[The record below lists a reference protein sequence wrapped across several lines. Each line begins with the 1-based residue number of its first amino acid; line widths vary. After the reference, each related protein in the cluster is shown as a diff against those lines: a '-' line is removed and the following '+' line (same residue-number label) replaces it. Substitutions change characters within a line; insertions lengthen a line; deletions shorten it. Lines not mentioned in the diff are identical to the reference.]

1 MNYKVILSMAII
13 PLLLIAAGGTVFGD
27 TVGASTMSSGN
38 YVFSANATTSTLTDL
53 SYQSENGPLLLASHV
68 TASAGSNTPIGF
80 AFGQYA
86 IKLDNATILKNGQ
99 ENVFLMLSDNMGSY
113 QNYTMN
119 PKGTLSMVKLD
130 LNTQMQ
136 DTMENMGMNLGYATG
151 LNSTVYSFIYN
162 ETEFYLFSNGQSV
175 NTSSTISFHSPSGYL
190 LTGIISFGGLV
201 SSVEHYKYV
210 KENSFTYNST
220 TGNVSGKYASFNL
233 NASTGVIS
241 SFKENSIN
249 QTIFNTVYVTGNGT
263 LFAQSQFPSMP
274 KSTPIFLGSLFVYG
288 NNTTVLA
295 VHDNP
300 AIESNFMLDNGT
312 LHLTLAQGLNATNVT
327 TLGTDMSMSADVVT
341 NVTATDNE
349 ALDLNGNVEAG
360 VHAILIHG
368 NGIRAYLLIHNATV
382 NVSNSTITINSTGLA
397 QASFVAPPGLQGKN
411 FTVDSLIQKAIDN
424 GRIAAEIS
432 ISGSSSASVNV
443 SITFNTTVKTVVTS
457 VSNGKVVLNVSAA
470 AGHHE
475 GTNVLIYV
483 SNTVI
488 ANGSSIHLSFDGQV
502 VSLTS
507 VNGVLN
513 ATSTIDASF
522 AIMKVSGGSLIILH
536 VPHFSNHTVE
546 IYSGSAT
553 TSPLSVLSQNMN
565 LVVLGAVIAVIAI
578 LSAVA
583 VRMRKTKQ

>member
-27 TVGASTMSSGN
+27 TSEASTSSSGN
-38 YVFSANATTSTLTDL
+38 YTFSANATMSTLTNL
-53 SYQSENGPLLLASHV
+53 SYQSDNGNLLLASHV
-68 TASAGSNTPIGF
+68 LASSGSATKIGYTF
-80 AFGQYA
+80 TQYA

-99 ENVFLMLSDNMGSY
+99 ENVFLMLSNYMDSY

-119 PKGTLSMVKLD
+119 PKGTLSTVKMD
-130 LNTQMQ
+130 LNMQMQ
-136 DTMENMGMNLGYATG
+136 DTMENMSMSVGLGTSF
-151 LNSTVYSFIYN
+151 NSTVYSFIYN
-162 ETEFYLFSNGQSV
+162 ETEFYVFSNGQSV
-175 NTSSTISFHSPSGYL
+175 MSGSSISFHSTGYL

-201 SSVEHYKYV
+201 NSVDNYKYV
-210 KENSFTYNST
+210 KENSFTYNSA

-241 SFKENSIN
+241 SFRENIIN
-249 QTIFNTVYVTGNGT
+249 QTIFNTVYVTGNGS
-263 LFAQSQFPSMP
+263 LFTQSQFPSMP
-274 KSTPIFLGSLFVYG
+274 ESTPILLGSLFVYG
-288 NNTTVLA
+288 NSTTVIA

-300 AIESNFMLDNGT
+300 AIESNFILDNGT
-312 LHLTLAQGLNATNVT
+312 LHLTLAPGLNATKVT
-327 TLGTDMSMSADVVT
+327 TLGTDMNMSADVAD
-341 NVTATDNE
+341 NINMTDKE
-349 ALDLNGNVEAG
+349 ALDLSGSVEAG
-360 VHAILIHG
+360 SHAILILG
-368 NGIRAYLLIHNATV
+368 NGVRAYLLIHNASANISGSTV
-382 NVSNSTITINSTGLA
+382 TINSKGLS
-397 QASFVAPPGLQGKN
+397 QVSLVAPPGLQGKN
-411 FTVDSLIQKAIDN
+411 LMVDSLIQKAIDN

-443 SITFNTTVKTVVTS
+443 SITFNSTVRTVITS
-457 VSNGKVVLNVSAA
+457 VSNGKVTLNVSAA

-475 GTNVLIYV
+475 GTNVLIFI

-488 ANGSSIHLSFDGQV
+488 ANGSSIHLSFDGNA

-507 VNGVLN
+507 VNGVIN

-522 AIMKVSGGSLIILH
+522 AVMKVSGGSLIILH

-553 TSPLSVLSQNMN
+553 TSPLGVLSQNMD
-565 LVVLGAVIAVIAI
+565 LVVLGAVIAIIAV

-583 VRMRKTKQ
+583 VRMKKAKQ

>member
-27 TVGASTMSSGN
+27 TSEASTSSSGN
-38 YVFSANATTSTLTDL
+38 YTFSANATMSTLTNL
-53 SYQSENGPLLLASHV
+53 SYQSDNGNLLLASHV
-68 TASAGSNTPIGF
+68 LASSGSATKIGYTF
-80 AFGQYA
+80 TQYA

-99 ENVFLMLSDNMGSY
+99 ENVFLMLSNYMDSY

-119 PKGTLSMVKLD
+119 PKGTLSTVKMD
-130 LNTQMQ
+130 LNMQMQ
-136 DTMENMGMNLGYATG
+136 DTMENMSMSVGLGTSF
-151 LNSTVYSFIYN
+151 NSTVYSFIYN
-162 ETEFYLFSNGQSV
+162 ETEFYVFSNGQSV
-175 NTSSTISFHSPSGYL
+175 MSGSSISFHSTGYL

-201 SSVEHYKYV
+201 NSVDNYKYV
-210 KENSFTYNST
+210 KENSFTYNSA

-241 SFKENSIN
+241 SFRENIIN
-249 QTIFNTVYVTGNGT
+249 QTIFNTVYVTGNGS

-274 KSTPIFLGSLFVYG
+274 ESTPILLGSLFVYG
-288 NNTTVLA
+288 NSTTVIA

-300 AIESNFMLDNGT
+300 AIESNFILDNGT
-312 LHLTLAQGLNATNVT
+312 LHLTLAPGLNATKVT
-327 TLGTDMSMSADVVT
+327 TLGTDMNMSADVAD
-341 NVTATDNE
+341 NINMTDKE
-349 ALDLNGNVEAG
+349 ALDLSGSVEAG
-360 VHAILIHG
+360 SHAILILG
-368 NGIRAYLLIHNATV
+368 NGVRAYLLIHNASANISGSTV
-382 NVSNSTITINSTGLA
+382 TINSKGLS
-397 QASFVAPPGLQGKN
+397 QVSLVAPPGLQGKN
-411 FTVDSLIQKAIDN
+411 LMVDSLIQKAIDN

-443 SITFNTTVKTVVTS
+443 SITFNSTVRTVITS
-457 VSNGKVVLNVSAA
+457 VSNGKVTLNVSAA

-475 GTNVLIYV
+475 GTNVLIFI

-488 ANGSSIHLSFDGQV
+488 ANGSSIHLSFDGNA

-507 VNGVLN
+507 VNGVIN

-522 AIMKVSGGSLIILH
+522 AVMKVSGGSLIILH

-553 TSPLSVLSQNMN
+553 TSPLGVLSQNMD
-565 LVVLGAVIAVIAI
+565 LVVLGAVIAIIAV

-583 VRMRKTKQ
+583 VRMKKAKQ

>member
-27 TVGASTMSSGN
+27 TSEASTSSSGN
-38 YVFSANATTSTLTDL
+38 YTFSANATMSTLTNL
-53 SYQSENGPLLLASHV
+53 SYQSDNGNLLLASHV
-68 TASAGSNTPIGF
+68 LASSGSATKIGYTF
-80 AFGQYA
+80 TQYA

-99 ENVFLMLSDNMGSY
+99 ENVFLMLSNYMDSY

-119 PKGTLSMVKLD
+119 PKGTLSTVKMD
-130 LNTQMQ
+130 LNMQMQ
-136 DTMENMGMNLGYATG
+136 DTMENMSMSVGLGTSF
-151 LNSTVYSFIYN
+151 NSTVYSFIYN
-162 ETEFYLFSNGQSV
+162 ETEFYVFSNGQSV
-175 NTSSTISFHSPSGYL
+175 MSGSSISFHSTGYL

-201 SSVEHYKYV
+201 NSVDNYKYV
-210 KENSFTYNST
+210 KENSFTYNSA

-241 SFKENSIN
+241 SFRENIIN
-249 QTIFNTVYVTGNGT
+249 QTIFNTVYVTGNGS

-274 KSTPIFLGSLFVYG
+274 ESTPILLGSLFVYG
-288 NNTTVLA
+288 NSTTVIA

-300 AIESNFMLDNGT
+300 AIESNFILDNGT
-312 LHLTLAQGLNATNVT
+312 LHLTLAPGLNATKVT
-327 TLGTDMSMSADVVT
+327 TLGADMNMSADVAD
-341 NVTATDNE
+341 NINMTDKE
-349 ALDLNGNVEAG
+349 ALDLSGSVEAG
-360 VHAILIHG
+360 SHAILILG
-368 NGIRAYLLIHNATV
+368 NGVRAYLLIHNASANISGSTV
-382 NVSNSTITINSTGLA
+382 TINSKGLS
-397 QASFVAPPGLQGKN
+397 QVSLVAPPGLQGKN
-411 FTVDSLIQKAIDN
+411 LMVDSLIQKAIDN

-443 SITFNTTVKTVVTS
+443 SITFNSTVRTVITS
-457 VSNGKVVLNVSAA
+457 VSNGKVTMNVSAA

-475 GTNVLIYV
+475 GTNVLIFI

-488 ANGSSIHLSFDGQV
+488 ANGSSIHLSFDGNA

-507 VNGVLN
+507 VNGVIN

-522 AIMKVSGGSLIILH
+522 AVMKVSGGSLIILH

-553 TSPLSVLSQNMN
+553 TSPLGVLSQNMD
-565 LVVLGAVIAVIAI
+565 LVVLGAVIAIIAV

-583 VRMRKTKQ
+583 VRMKKAKQ

>member
-27 TVGASTMSSGN
+27 TSEASTSSSGN
-38 YVFSANATTSTLTDL
+38 YTFSANATMSTLTNL
-53 SYQSENGPLLLASHV
+53 SYQSDNGNLLLASHV
-68 TASAGSNTPIGF
+68 LASSGSATKIGYTF
-80 AFGQYA
+80 TQYA

-99 ENVFLMLSDNMGSY
+99 ENVFLMLSNYMDSY

-119 PKGTLSMVKLD
+119 PKGTLSTVKMD
-130 LNTQMQ
+130 LNMQMQ
-136 DTMENMGMNLGYATG
+136 DTMENMSMSVGLGTSF
-151 LNSTVYSFIYN
+151 NSTVYSFIYN
-162 ETEFYLFSNGQSV
+162 ETEFYVFSNGQSV
-175 NTSSTISFHSPSGYL
+175 MSGSSISFHSTGYL

-201 SSVEHYKYV
+201 NSVDNYKYV
-210 KENSFTYNST
+210 KENSFTYNSA

-241 SFKENSIN
+241 SFRENIIN
-249 QTIFNTVYVTGNGT
+249 QTIFNTVYVTGNGS

-274 KSTPIFLGSLFVYG
+274 ESTPILLGSLFVYG
-288 NNTTVLA
+288 NSTTVIA

-300 AIESNFMLDNGT
+300 AIESNFILDNGT
-312 LHLTLAQGLNATNVT
+312 LHLTLAPGLNATKVT
-327 TLGTDMSMSADVVT
+327 TLGADMNMSADVAD
-341 NVTATDNE
+341 NINMTDKE
-349 ALDLNGNVEAG
+349 ALDLSGSVEAG
-360 VHAILIHG
+360 SHAILILG
-368 NGIRAYLLIHNATV
+368 NGVRAYLLIHNASANISGSTV
-382 NVSNSTITINSTGLA
+382 TINSKGLS
-397 QASFVAPPGLQGKN
+397 QVSLVAPPGLQGKN
-411 FTVDSLIQKAIDN
+411 LMVDSLIQKAIDN

-443 SITFNTTVKTVVTS
+443 SITFNSTVRTVITS
-457 VSNGKVVLNVSAA
+457 VSNGKVTLNVSAA

-475 GTNVLIYV
+475 GTNVLIFI

-488 ANGSSIHLSFDGQV
+488 ANGSSIHLSFDGNA

-507 VNGVLN
+507 VNGVIN

-522 AIMKVSGGSLIILH
+522 AVMKVSGGSLIILH

-553 TSPLSVLSQNMN
+553 TSPLGVLSQNMD
-565 LVVLGAVIAVIAI
+565 LVVLGAVIAIIAV

-583 VRMRKTKQ
+583 VRMKKAKQ

>member
-27 TVGASTMSSGN
+27 TSEASTSSSGN
-38 YVFSANATTSTLTDL
+38 YTFSANATMSTLTNL
-53 SYQSENGPLLLASHV
+53 SYQSENGNLLLASHV
-68 TASAGSNTPIGF
+68 LASSGSATKIGYTF
-80 AFGQYA
+80 TQYA

-99 ENVFLMLSDNMGSY
+99 ENVFLMLSNYMDSY

-119 PKGTLSMVKLD
+119 PKGTLSTVKMD
-130 LNTQMQ
+130 LNMQMQ
-136 DTMENMGMNLGYATG
+136 DTMENMSMSVGLGTSF
-151 LNSTVYSFIYN
+151 NSTVYSFIYN
-162 ETEFYLFSNGQSV
+162 ETEFYVFSNGQSV
-175 NTSSTISFHSPSGYL
+175 MSGSSISFHSTGYL

-201 SSVEHYKYV
+201 NSVDNYKYV
-210 KENSFTYNST
+210 KENSFTYNSA

-241 SFKENSIN
+241 SFRENIIN
-249 QTIFNTVYVTGNGT
+249 QTIFNTVYVTGNGS

-274 KSTPIFLGSLFVYG
+274 ESTPILLGSLFVYG
-288 NNTTVLA
+288 NSTTVIA

-300 AIESNFMLDNGT
+300 AIESNFILDNGT
-312 LHLTLAQGLNATNVT
+312 LHLTLAPGLNATKVT
-327 TLGTDMSMSADVVT
+327 TLGTDMNMSADVAD
-341 NVTATDNE
+341 NINMTDKE
-349 ALDLNGNVEAG
+349 ALDLSGSVEAG
-360 VHAILIHG
+360 SHAILILG
-368 NGIRAYLLIHNATV
+368 NGVRAYLLIHNASANISGSTV
-382 NVSNSTITINSTGLA
+382 TINSKGLS
-397 QASFVAPPGLQGKN
+397 QVSLVAPPGLQGKN
-411 FTVDSLIQKAIDN
+411 LMVDSLIQKAIDN

-443 SITFNTTVKTVVTS
+443 SITFNSTVRTVITS
-457 VSNGKVVLNVSAA
+457 VSNGKVTMNVSAA

-475 GTNVLIYV
+475 GTNVLIFI

-488 ANGSSIHLSFDGQV
+488 ANGSSIHLSFDGNA

-507 VNGVLN
+507 VNGVIN

-522 AIMKVSGGSLIILH
+522 AVMKVSGGSLIILH

-553 TSPLSVLSQNMN
+553 TSPLGVLSQNMD
-565 LVVLGAVIAVIAI
+565 LVVLGAVIAIIAV

-583 VRMRKTKQ
+583 VRMKKAKQ

>member
-27 TVGASTMSSGN
+27 TSEASTSSSGN
-38 YVFSANATTSTLTDL
+38 YTFSANATMSTLTNL
-53 SYQSENGPLLLASHV
+53 SYQSDNGNLLLASHV
-68 TASAGSNTPIGF
+68 LASSGSATKIGYTF
-80 AFGQYA
+80 TQYA

-99 ENVFLMLSDNMGSY
+99 ENVFLMLSNYMDSY

-119 PKGTLSMVKLD
+119 PKGTLSTVKMD
-130 LNTQMQ
+130 LNMQMQ
-136 DTMENMGMNLGYATG
+136 DTMENMSMSVGLGTSF
-151 LNSTVYSFIYN
+151 NSTVYSFIYN
-162 ETEFYLFSNGQSV
+162 ETEFYVFSNGQSV
-175 NTSSTISFHSPSGYL
+175 MSGSSISFHSTGYL

-201 SSVEHYKYV
+201 NSVDNYKYV
-210 KENSFTYNST
+210 KENSFTYNSA

-241 SFKENSIN
+241 SFRENIIN
-249 QTIFNTVYVTGNGT
+249 QTIFNTVYVTGNGS

-274 KSTPIFLGSLFVYG
+274 ESTPILLGSLFVYG
-288 NNTTVLA
+288 NSTTVIA

-300 AIESNFMLDNGT
+300 AIESNFILDNGT
-312 LHLTLAQGLNATNVT
+312 LHLTLAPGLNATKVT
-327 TLGTDMSMSADVVT
+327 TLGTDMNMSADVAD
-341 NVTATDNE
+341 NINMTDKE
-349 ALDLNGNVEAG
+349 ALDLSGSVEAG
-360 VHAILIHG
+360 SHAILILG
-368 NGIRAYLLIHNATV
+368 NGVRAYLLIHNASANISGSTV
-382 NVSNSTITINSTGLA
+382 TINSKGLS
-397 QASFVAPPGLQGKN
+397 QVSLVAPPGLQGKN
-411 FTVDSLIQKAIDN
+411 LMVDSLIQKAIDN

-443 SITFNTTVKTVVTS
+443 SITFNSTVRTVITS
-457 VSNGKVVLNVSAA
+457 VSNGKVTMNVSAA

-475 GTNVLIYV
+475 GTNVLIFI

-488 ANGSSIHLSFDGQV
+488 ANGSSIHLSFDGNA

-507 VNGVLN
+507 VNGVIN

-522 AIMKVSGGSLIILH
+522 AVMKVSGGSLIILH

-553 TSPLSVLSQNMN
+553 TSLLGVLSQNMD
-565 LVVLGAVIAVIAI
+565 LVVLGAVIAIIAV

-583 VRMRKTKQ
+583 VRMRRAKQ

>member
-27 TVGASTMSSGN
+27 TSEASTSSSGN
-38 YVFSANATTSTLTDL
+38 YTFSANATMSTLTNL
-53 SYQSENGPLLLASHV
+53 SYQSDNGNLLLASHV
-68 TASAGSNTPIGF
+68 LASSGSATKIGYTF
-80 AFGQYA
+80 TQYA

-99 ENVFLMLSDNMGSY
+99 ENVFLMLSNYMDSY

-119 PKGTLSMVKLD
+119 PKGTLSTVKMD
-130 LNTQMQ
+130 LNMQMQ
-136 DTMENMGMNLGYATG
+136 DTMENMSMSVGLGTSF
-151 LNSTVYSFIYN
+151 NSTVYSFIYN
-162 ETEFYLFSNGQSV
+162 ETEFYVFSNGQSV
-175 NTSSTISFHSPSGYL
+175 MSGSSISFHSTGYL

-201 SSVEHYKYV
+201 NSVDNYKYV
-210 KENSFTYNST
+210 KENSFTYNSA

-241 SFKENSIN
+241 SFRENIIN
-249 QTIFNTVYVTGNGT
+249 QTIFNTVYVTGNGS

-274 KSTPIFLGSLFVYG
+274 ESTPILLGSLFVYG
-288 NNTTVLA
+288 NSTTVIA

-300 AIESNFMLDNGT
+300 AIESNFILDNGT
-312 LHLTLAQGLNATNVT
+312 LHLTLAPGLNATKVT
-327 TLGTDMSMSADVVT
+327 TLGADMNMSADVAD
-341 NVTATDNE
+341 NINMTDKE
-349 ALDLNGNVEAG
+349 ALDLSGSVEAG
-360 VHAILIHG
+360 SHAILILG
-368 NGIRAYLLIHNATV
+368 NGVRAYLLIHNASANISGSTV
-382 NVSNSTITINSTGLA
+382 TINSTGLS
-397 QASFVAPPGLQGKN
+397 QVSLVAPPGLQGKN
-411 FTVDSLIQKAIDN
+411 LMVDSLIQKAIDN

-443 SITFNTTVKTVVTS
+443 SITFNSTVRTVITS
-457 VSNGKVVLNVSAA
+457 VSNGKVTMNVSAA

-475 GTNVLIYV
+475 GTNVLIFI

-488 ANGSSIHLSFDGQV
+488 ANGSSIHLSFDGNA

-507 VNGVLN
+507 VNGVIN

-522 AIMKVSGGSLIILH
+522 AVMKVSGGSLIILH

-553 TSPLSVLSQNMN
+553 TSPLGVLSQNMD
-565 LVVLGAVIAVIAI
+565 LVVLGAVIAIIAV

-583 VRMRKTKQ
+583 VRMKKAKQ

>member
-27 TVGASTMSSGN
+27 TSEASTSSSGN
-38 YVFSANATTSTLTDL
+38 YTFSANATMSTLTNL
-53 SYQSENGPLLLASHV
+53 SYQSDNGNLLLASHV
-68 TASAGSNTPIGF
+68 LASSGSATKIGYTF
-80 AFGQYA
+80 TQYA

-99 ENVFLMLSDNMGSY
+99 ENVFLMLSNYMDSY

-119 PKGTLSMVKLD
+119 PKGTLSTVKMD
-130 LNTQMQ
+130 LNMQMQ
-136 DTMENMGMNLGYATG
+136 DTMENMSMSVGLGTSF
-151 LNSTVYSFIYN
+151 NSTVYSFIYN
-162 ETEFYLFSNGQSV
+162 ETEFYVFSNGQSV
-175 NTSSTISFHSPSGYL
+175 MSGSSISFHSTGYL

-201 SSVEHYKYV
+201 NSVDNYKYV
-210 KENSFTYNST
+210 KENSFTYNSA

-241 SFKENSIN
+241 SFRENIIN
-249 QTIFNTVYVTGNGT
+249 QTIFNTVYVTGNGS

-274 KSTPIFLGSLFVYG
+274 ESTPILLGSLFVYG
-288 NNTTVLA
+288 NSTTVIA

-300 AIESNFMLDNGT
+300 AIESNFILDNGT
-312 LHLTLAQGLNATNVT
+312 LHLTLAPGLNATKVT
-327 TLGTDMSMSADVVT
+327 TLGADMNMSADVAD
-341 NVTATDNE
+341 NINMTDKE
-349 ALDLNGNVEAG
+349 ALDLSGSVEAG
-360 VHAILIHG
+360 SHAILILG
-368 NGIRAYLLIHNATV
+368 NGVRAYLLIHNASANISGSTV
-382 NVSNSTITINSTGLA
+382 TINSTGLS
-397 QASFVAPPGLQGKN
+397 QVSLVAPPGLQGKN
-411 FTVDSLIQKAIDN
+411 LMVDSLIQKAIDN

-443 SITFNTTVKTVVTS
+443 SITFNSTVRTVITS
-457 VSNGKVVLNVSAA
+457 VSNGKVTLNVSAA

-475 GTNVLIYV
+475 GTNVLIFI

-488 ANGSSIHLSFDGQV
+488 ANGSSIHLSFDGNA

-507 VNGVLN
+507 VNGVIN

-522 AIMKVSGGSLIILH
+522 AVMKVSGGSLIILH

-553 TSPLSVLSQNMN
+553 TSPLGVLSQNMD
-565 LVVLGAVIAVIAI
+565 LVVLGAVIAIIAV

-583 VRMRKTKQ
+583 VRMKKAKQ

>member
-27 TVGASTMSSGN
+27 TSEASTSSSGN
-38 YVFSANATTSTLTDL
+38 YTFSANATMSTLTNL
-53 SYQSENGPLLLASHV
+53 SYQSDNGNLLLASHV
-68 TASAGSNTPIGF
+68 LASSGSATKIGYTF
-80 AFGQYA
+80 TQYA

-99 ENVFLMLSDNMGSY
+99 ENVFLMLSNYMDSY

-119 PKGTLSMVKLD
+119 PKGTLSTVKMD
-130 LNTQMQ
+130 LNMQMQ
-136 DTMENMGMNLGYATG
+136 DTMENMSMSVGLGTSF
-151 LNSTVYSFIYN
+151 NSTVYSFIYN
-162 ETEFYLFSNGQSV
+162 ETEFYVFSNGQSV
-175 NTSSTISFHSPSGYL
+175 MSGSSISFHSTGYL

-201 SSVEHYKYV
+201 NSVDNYKYV
-210 KENSFTYNST
+210 KENSFTYNSA

-241 SFKENSIN
+241 SFRENIIN
-249 QTIFNTVYVTGNGT
+249 QTIFNTVYVTGNGS

-274 KSTPIFLGSLFVYG
+274 ESTPILLGSLFVYG
-288 NNTTVLA
+288 NSTTVIA

-300 AIESNFMLDNGT
+300 AIESNFILDNGT
-312 LHLTLAQGLNATNVT
+312 LHLTLAPGLNATKVT
-327 TLGTDMSMSADVVT
+327 TLGTDMNMSADVAD
-341 NVTATDNE
+341 NINMTDKE
-349 ALDLNGNVEAG
+349 ALDLSGSVEAG
-360 VHAILIHG
+360 SHAILILG
-368 NGIRAYLLIHNATV
+368 NGVRAYLLIHNASANISGSTV
-382 NVSNSTITINSTGLA
+382 TINSTGLS
-397 QASFVAPPGLQGKN
+397 QVSLVAPPGLQGKN
-411 FTVDSLIQKAIDN
+411 LMVDSLIQKAIDN

-443 SITFNTTVKTVVTS
+443 SITFNSTVRTVITS
-457 VSNGKVVLNVSAA
+457 VSNGKVTMNVSAA

-475 GTNVLIYV
+475 GTNVLIFI

-488 ANGSSIHLSFDGQV
+488 ANGSSIHLSFDGNA

-507 VNGVLN
+507 VNGVIN

-522 AIMKVSGGSLIILH
+522 AVMKVSGGSLIILH

-553 TSPLSVLSQNMN
+553 TSPLGVLSQNMD
-565 LVVLGAVIAVIAI
+565 LVVLGAVIAIIAV

-583 VRMRKTKQ
+583 VRMKKAKQ

>member
-1 MNYKVILSMAII
+1 MNYKVILSMAVI

-38 YVFSANATTSTLTDL
+38 YVFSANATTSTLTNL
-53 SYQSENGPLLLASHV
+53 SYQSENGNLLLASHV
-68 TASAGSNTPIGF
+68 VASNGSYASIGYT
-80 AFGQYA
+80 FGQYA

-99 ENVFLMLSDNMGSY
+99 ENVFLMLSNHLGSY

-119 PKGTLSMVKLD
+119 SKGNLSLVKMD

-136 DTMENMGMNLGYATG
+136 DTMENMGMNVGFGAG
-151 LNSTVYSFIYN
+151 FNSTVYSFIYN

-175 NTSSTISFHSPSGYL
+175 KSDSTISFHSPSGYL

-201 SSVEHYKYV
+201 SSVNHYRYL
-210 KENSFTYNST
+210 KENGFAYNST
-220 TGNVSGKYASFNL
+220 TGNVTGKYVSFNL
-233 NASTGVIS
+233 NASSGVIS
-241 SFKENSIN
+241 SFKENSID
-249 QTIFNTVYVTGNGT
+249 QTIFNAIYVTGNGT
-263 LFAQSQFPSMP
+263 LFAQSQYPSMP
-274 KSTPIFLGSLFVYG
+274 KSTPILLGSLFVYG

-300 AIESNFMLDNGT
+300 PIESNFILDNGT
-312 LHLTLAQGLNATNVT
+312 LHLTLAPGLNATKVT
-327 TLGTDMSMSADVVT
+327 TLGTDMSMSADVAS
-341 NVTATDNE
+341 NVSETDNE

-360 VHAILIHG
+360 SHAILIQG
-368 NGIRAYLLIHNATV
+368 NGVRAYLLIHNATV
-382 NVSNSTITINSTGLA
+382 NVSGSAISINSTGLA
-397 QASFVAPPGLQGKN
+397 QASFVSPPGLQGKN

-432 ISGSSSASVNV
+432 ISGTSSASVNV
-443 SITFNTTVKTVVTS
+443 SITFNTTVKTIVTS

-475 GTNVLIYV
+475 GTNVLIFV
-483 SNTVI
+483 SNSVI
-488 ANGSSIHLSFDGQV
+488 ANGSSIHLSFDGKV

-553 TSPLSVLSQNMN
+553 TSPLGVLSQNMD
-565 LVVLGAVIAVIAI
+565 LVVLGAVIAIIAI

>member
-27 TVGASTMSSGN
+27 TSEASTSSSGN
-38 YVFSANATTSTLTDL
+38 YTFSANATMSTLTNL
-53 SYQSENGPLLLASHV
+53 SYQSDNGNLLLASHV
-68 TASAGSNTPIGF
+68 LASSGSATKIGYTF
-80 AFGQYA
+80 TQYA

-99 ENVFLMLSDNMGSY
+99 ENVFLMLSNYMDSY

-119 PKGTLSMVKLD
+119 PKGTLSTVKMD
-130 LNTQMQ
+130 LNMQMQ
-136 DTMENMGMNLGYATG
+136 DTMENMSMSVGLGTSF
-151 LNSTVYSFIYN
+151 NSTVYSFIYN
-162 ETEFYLFSNGQSV
+162 ETEFYVFSNGQSV
-175 NTSSTISFHSPSGYL
+175 MSGSSISFHSTGYL

-201 SSVEHYKYV
+201 NSVDNYKYV
-210 KENSFTYNST
+210 KENSFTYNSA

-241 SFKENSIN
+241 SFRENIIN
-249 QTIFNTVYVTGNGT
+249 QTIFNTVYVTGNGS

-274 KSTPIFLGSLFVYG
+274 ESTPILLGSLFVYG
-288 NNTTVLA
+288 NSTTVIA

-300 AIESNFMLDNGT
+300 AIESNFILDNGT
-312 LHLTLAQGLNATNVT
+312 LHLTLAPGLNATKVT
-327 TLGTDMSMSADVVT
+327 TLGTDMNMSADVAD
-341 NVTATDNE
+341 NINMTDKE
-349 ALDLNGNVEAG
+349 ALDLSGSVEAG
-360 VHAILIHG
+360 SHAILILG
-368 NGIRAYLLIHNATV
+368 NGVRAYLLIHNASANISGSTV
-382 NVSNSTITINSTGLA
+382 TINSKGLS
-397 QASFVAPPGLQGKN
+397 QVSLVAPPGLQGKN
-411 FTVDSLIQKAIDN
+411 LMVDSLIQKAIDN

-443 SITFNTTVKTVVTS
+443 SITFNSTVRTVITS
-457 VSNGKVVLNVSAA
+457 VSNGKVTMNVSAA

-475 GTNVLIYV
+475 GTNVLIFI

-488 ANGSSIHLSFDGQV
+488 ANGSSIHLSFDGNA

-507 VNGVLN
+507 VNGVIN

-522 AIMKVSGGSLIILH
+522 AVMKVSGGSLIILH

-553 TSPLSVLSQNMN
+553 TSPLGVLSQNMD
-565 LVVLGAVIAVIAI
+565 LVVLGAVIAIIAV

-583 VRMRKTKQ
+583 VRMKKAKQ